1 MQGVFT
7 PNESTTFGMLLAL
20 RKGGLAGKVE
30 PSGFDASEKLLAA
43 LEGGDVEGL
52 VVQDPFKIGYLAVKT
67 MAARLRGQPIE
78 KRIDTGARLVTKA
91 TLAEPE
97 VREPCGPTSRSG

>member
-1 MQGVFT
+1 
-7 PNESTTFGMLLAL
+7 
-20 RKGGLAGKVE
+20 
-30 PSGFDASEKLLAA
+30 
-43 LEGGDVEGL
+43 
-52 VVQDPFKIGYLAVKT
+52 

-97 VREPCGPTSRSG
+97 VRELVRPDLKKWLSE